1 MKRHPSYTP
10 NNSWSD
16 PDKRSDFQYEL
27 SIANEPVLIPSLEAN
42 PAFAYI
48 AKKGLEKKLYA
59 ALDKLAPLLPVPGFN
74 GTPLLWFSPPPS
86 GSGNR
91 VGLVLVEDAQGNHK
105 FVGSNFIGHLAK
117 PIGGG
122 VPPNLF
128 DLFKECKSYNDATA
142 LIVGVLNGI
151 VDIGWRWAIEK
162 VEWEG
167 QRFRTMPI
175 YFAIVTR
182 ECTAFYCSSARLEG
196 DFQSKM
202 EIEYYGEL
210 VI

>member
-1 MKRHPSYTP
+1 MKHLPSVTP

-27 SIANEPVLIPSLEAN
+27 SIANEPVPIPYLDAH

-105 FVGSNFIGHLAK
+105 FFGSNFIGNLAK
-117 PIGGG
+117 PTRGA
-122 VPPNLF
+122 VHPNLF
-128 DLFKECKSYNDATA
+128 DLFKNCQSYHDTTA
-142 LIVGVLNGI
+142 LIVGVLSGI
-151 VDIGWRWAIEK
+151 VDIGWRQAIEK
-162 VEWEG
+162 MEWEG
-167 QRFRTMPI
+167 QRSRTMPI

-182 ECTAFYCSSARLEG
+182 ECTAFYCTSARLEG

-210 VI
+210 AV